1 MPAFGAGGV
10 MMQQGQ
16 GTRLPF
22 PVQKGGDSLPGL
34 VSRLV
39 KLVQRLPVPGQ
50 RIHATGVL
58 RGNNQDLALFGVFP
72 SQRYALVVTLCPLA

>member
-22 PVQKGGDSLPGL
+22 PVQKGWDSLPA
-34 VSRLV
+34 SY
-39 KLVQRLPVPGQ
+39 P
-50 RIHATGVL
+50 AW
-58 RGNNQDLALFGVFP
+58 
-72 SQRYALVVTLCPLA
+72 